1 MQNRLKE
8 SDGKLQKANE
18 RLENFSTS
26 NNMSSKEVEKLRQN
40 EARAIK
46 ELNVLKLELAETRDK
61 FERERIE
68 FEAQTAEL
76 NSRLSEQQHNNQ
88 QQASLVTTT
97 TTTTNDELILKE
109 QALVRELR
117 EENEKLR
124 EQESRLR
131 EELSAASAAAVA
143 KTHDHHHDHHH
154 SHTAG
159 AGDLAEVMT
168 RLIETEQ
175 KLEAKEKESAATS
188 VSLTKLQDEF
198 RASVERQQEIE
209 KQLKESE
216 MQIKI
221 LNDLREKDTQRHVK
235 CKLFSDT
242 NKLVII
248 LLYLNL
254 ELIFVCSSYGRS

>member
-61 FERERIE
+61 FERERSE
-68 FEAQTAEL
+68 FETQRAEL
-76 NSRLSEQQHNNQ
+76 NRQLNEQQHNYQ
-88 QQASLVTTT
+88 TSVVTT
-97 TTTTNDELILKE
+97 TTTTNDELILNE
-109 QALVRELR
+109 QLVRELR

-124 EQESRLR
+124 EQEARLR
-131 EELSAASAAAVA
+131 EELSGAAVA
-143 KTHDHHHDHHH
+143 KTHDHHHHSHH
-154 SHTAG
+154 SSPSG
-159 AGDLAEVMT
+159 GDLAEVMT

-175 KLEAKEKESAATS
+175 KLEAKEKESTLTS
-188 VSLTKLQDEF
+188 VSLTKLQNEL
-198 RASVERQQEIE
+198 RVSVERQQEIE

-235 CKLFSDT
+235 CKLFSNT
-242 NKLVII
+242 NKLVI
-248 LLYLNL
+248 
-254 ELIFVCSSYGRS
+254 S